1 MESKRMDASK
11 RKTNRS
17 LNTEMSV
24 PIQMIRKMLDK
35 VGKENPML
43 QKLSF
48 EFVIGSLFPDA
59 YDNIMKKINDSYFEG
74 YKAAKEEIKNGD

>member
-1 MESKRMDASK
+1 MDASK
-11 RKTNRS
+11 RKTNGS

-24 PIQMIRKMLDK
+24 PIKMIRKMLDK